1 MLYVRRIVGICGA
14 RPEPNKP
21 PLGLCFQYS
30 ASTLGI
36 FRYHNARHQF
46 VGRITAW
53 LCGIAGFGLAICSS
67 GLGPPVVDE
76 VTYTFDAC
84 CCGMP
89 ADSFAA
95 MTKDSQTIAVYD
107 AKAAEYAKLV
117 PIDSAPDNELR
128 AFMAGVNVGGR
139 VLDLGCGPGRI
150 AGIMASFG
158 YDVLAIDASE
168 QMIVRARME
177 TGVEA
182 RLATFDDVPGLGHF
196 DGIWANFSLLHASHD
211 DYPRHLADIHSALT
225 PNGIF
230 HIALKLGRGT
240 QRDRLGRRYIYRDA
254 DTLHADLTSAGFTPF
269 AESRGTDRGLDGTKS
284 DWIAVLS
291 RA

>member
-1 MLYVRRIVGICGA
+1 ML
-14 RPEPNKP
+14 
-21 PLGLCFQYS
+21 
-30 ASTLGI
+30 
-36 FRYHNARHQF
+36 
-46 VGRITAW
+46 
-53 LCGIAGFGLAICSS
+53 
-67 GLGPPVVDE
+67 
-76 VTYTFDAC
+76 
-84 CCGMP
+84 
-89 ADSFAA
+89 ADSFDR
-95 MTKDSQTIAVYD
+95 MTKDPQTIAVYD

-128 AFMAGVNVGGR
+128 AFMAGVKVGGR

-150 AGIMASFG
+150 AGILASFG
-158 YDVLAIDASE
+158 YDVVAIDASE
-168 QMIVRARME
+168 QMIVRAKTE

-182 RLATFDDVPGLGHF
+182 RLATFDDVPSLGHF
-196 DGIWANFSLLHASHD
+196 DGIWANFSLLHASQD
-211 DYPRHLADIHSALT
+211 DYPRHLADIHSALI

-230 HIALKLGRGT
+230 HIALKLGRGM

-269 AESRGTDRGLDGTKS
+269 AESRGTDLGLDGTKS

>member
-1 MLYVRRIVGICGA
+1 ML
-14 RPEPNKP
+14 
-21 PLGLCFQYS
+21 
-30 ASTLGI
+30 
-36 FRYHNARHQF
+36 
-46 VGRITAW
+46 
-53 LCGIAGFGLAICSS
+53 
-67 GLGPPVVDE
+67 
-76 VTYTFDAC
+76 
-84 CCGMP
+84 
-89 ADSFAA
+89 ADSFDR
-95 MTKDSQTIAVYD
+95 MTKDPQTIAVYD

-128 AFMAGVNVGGR
+128 AFMAGVKVGGR

-150 AGIMASFG
+150 AGILASFG
-158 YDVLAIDASE
+158 YDVVAIDASE
-168 QMIVRARME
+168 QMIARAKTE

-182 RLATFDDVPGLGHF
+182 RLATFDDVPTLGHF
-196 DGIWANFSLLHASHD
+196 DGIWANFSLLHASQD
-211 DYPRHLADIHSALT
+211 DYPRHLADIHSALI

-230 HIALKLGRGT
+230 HIALKLGRGM

-269 AESRGTDRGLDGTKS
+269 AESRGTDLGLDGTKS